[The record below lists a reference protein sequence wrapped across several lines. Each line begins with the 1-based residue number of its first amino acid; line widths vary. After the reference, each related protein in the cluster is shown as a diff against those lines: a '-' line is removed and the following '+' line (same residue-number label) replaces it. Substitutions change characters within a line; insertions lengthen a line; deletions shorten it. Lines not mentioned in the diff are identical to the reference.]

1 MFSTTLEGNTQLT
14 SVISFIFSDV
24 PLIFFSTPCI
34 MNHDPIKCVVMVPW
48 RSRFDHTIA
57 IFVVLYLV
65 MCYEKL
71 GETGDGIFLANITT
85 TTTDLG
91 SGHL

>member
-1 MFSTTLEGNTQLT
+1 
-14 SVISFIFSDV
+14 
-24 PLIFFSTPCI
+24 

-48 RSRFDHTIA
+48 CSRFDHTIA

-85 TTTDLG
+85 QD
-91 SGHL
+91 